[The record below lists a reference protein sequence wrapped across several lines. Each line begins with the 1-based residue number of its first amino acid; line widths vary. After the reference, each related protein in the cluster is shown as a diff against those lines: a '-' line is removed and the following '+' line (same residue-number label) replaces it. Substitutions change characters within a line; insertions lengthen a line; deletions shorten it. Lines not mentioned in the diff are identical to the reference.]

1 MIANDYSLSA
11 LSRPRVKSIAF
22 DGINSLKSIT
32 VGKQSFD
39 DAVYAALSARISEMI
54 DNKIASEINNI

>member
-22 DGINSLKSIT
+22 DGIDSLKSIT
-32 VGKQSFD
+32 IGKRPLD
-39 DAVYAALSARISEMI
+39 EMMYAALSARISDMI
-54 DNKIASEINNI
+54 DTKIASEISKI